1 MDEAHKE
8 LVKRLR
14 ALRIMDEVGSDN
26 PLGRE
31 AADALEALAGEVV
44 AARKHGKL
52 LNKMLGEA
60 EAERDRLKAA
70 LVRVKQFT
78 KGGPDHVSDDDITEI
93 FKTAD
98 AALGDAS

>member
-1 MDEAHKE
+1 MSDNIKE

-14 ALRIMDEVGSDN
+14 RTVFRSDWDDTIVYAN
-26 PLGRE
+26 PDGEE
-31 AADALEALAGEVV
+31 AALALEALAGEVV

-70 LVRVKQFT
+70 LEAMTVDRDRLA
-78 KGGPDHVSDDDITEI
+78 GNLEMLDE
-93 FKTAD
+93 
-98 AALGDAS
+98 ALGDAS